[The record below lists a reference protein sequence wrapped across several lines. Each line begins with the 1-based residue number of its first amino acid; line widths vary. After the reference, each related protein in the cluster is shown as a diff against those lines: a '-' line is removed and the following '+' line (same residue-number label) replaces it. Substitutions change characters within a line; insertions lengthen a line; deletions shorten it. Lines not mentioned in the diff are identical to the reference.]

1 MGQGTTTGPGE
12 SLGERVEIDVADLD
26 AGGTY
31 PWLTA
36 TVVPRPIAWVSTRS
50 ADGVDNLAPH
60 SFFSVASAEPPVVS
74 FTSVGTKDTLC
85 NVRATGGF
93 VVCLAP
99 RWLTEQVNLT
109 GTDFPAGASE
119 ADAVGLAME
128 PSASVAPPRVA
139 ASPVALECEVVGERS
154 FGASVVVFG
163 QVVHLAVARSV
174 LADDGLPDVALL
186 DPVARLGREEWS
198 ALGEVFSLARVPFER
213 WRPR

>member
-1 MGQGTTTGPGE
+1 MTQPSPSPDQ
-12 SLGERVEIDVADLD
+12 SLGERVEVDVADLGPG
-26 AGGTY
+26 ATY

-60 SFFSVASAEPPVVS
+60 SFFSVASAEPPVLS
-74 FTSVGTKDTLC
+74 FTSVGTKDTLR
-85 NVRATGGF
+85 NARATGEF

-99 RWLTEQVNLT
+99 RSLTEQVNAT
-109 GTDFPAGASE
+109 GTDFPAGTSE
-119 ADAVGLAME
+119 ADAVGVATQ
-128 PSASVAPPRVA
+128 PSARVAPPRVA
-139 ASPVALECEVVGERS
+139 GSPVALECRVVGEHA

-163 QVVHLAVARSV
+163 EVVHLAVARAV

-186 DPVARLGREEWS
+186 DPVARLGRQEWG
-198 ALGEVFSLARVPFER
+198 ALGEVFSLARVPFEE